1 MVKAGD
7 ELDGRYRLISEIGSG
22 AYGVVYR
29 ARDLETRAEVAIK
42 VMKQTPD
49 PELARRYEREAQA
62 LARLRGTA
70 AIFVHAFGRTPTG
83 APYIV
88 MELLTGQELETFLA
102 EAEAR
107 GGQLKP
113 SKMLEILRPVAATLT
128 AAHLQGIIHRDL
140 KPSNVFIVDP
150 RAGGGVRLLDF
161 GLAKMLGIETLTAT
175 GMVAGT
181 PSYIAPEAWRGNKDL
196 DQRIDVYSLG
206 VLVFR
211 CLSGDVPFPTKSML
225 ELCRW
230 ATTGERPSLR
240 ALRKSLPPSIDV
252 WVQKA
257 LAVDPDDRFQSIQA
271 MWSSLES
278 ILTEATSSPY

>member
-29 ARDLETRAEVAIK
+29 SRDLETRAEVAIK

-140 KPSNVFIVDP
+140 KPSNVFVVDP

-240 ALRKSLPPSIDV
+240 ALRRSLPPSIDV

-278 ILTEATSSPY
+278 ILAESTSSPY